1 MQNKNYVDEDGWTVT
16 PKKGKSNIKSTNIK
30 FIRKDTNLWYDENS
44 WQHKILTNQLK
55 YEDGKTVS
63 EKFGLDNICK
73 RYLDS
78 KNNFHKNRNFKDL
91 MKVITREVWNE
102 EKVNFEEFN
111 KHEPVKN
118 EQVNIKK
125 SDVEEKPI
133 ETEEEVVIEEAIVSE
148 EKIKKINYATSSLI
162 EENKSFASLF
172 KN

>member
-1 MQNKNYVDEDGWTVT
+1 MKNKSIVNEDGWTVT
-16 PKKGKSNIKSTNIK
+16 PKKGKSYVKNTKTK
-30 FIRKDTNLWYDENS
+30 FIRKDSNLWYDEDS

-63 EKFGLDNICK
+63 EKFGLENICK
-73 RYLDS
+73 RYSDS

-102 EKVNFEEFN
+102 EKINFEEFN
-111 KHEPVKN
+111 KDEEVKI
-118 EQVNIKK
+118 EQPIITKEVTI
-125 SDVEEKPI
+125 EEKPMVK
-133 ETEEEVVIEEAIVSE
+133 EEVTVKEES
-148 EKIKKINYATSSLI
+148 IKKINYATTSLI